1 MYQITTQDTLLG
13 YTDNPEFC
21 YFLPSGSPQVV
32 RLKDKDQATGI
43 IYQGA
48 IYNLP
53 GHGDFEGAETA
64 TVAECDAGSL
74 LTEQERQLAE
84 ERAAREVV
92 ENAMCEADIA
102 TEEWRAEIE
111 NALCELD
118 EGV

>member
-1 MYQITTQDTLLG
+1 MYQITKADELAG

-21 YFLPSGSPQVV
+21 YLLPSGSPQVV

-43 IYQGA
+43 IYQGV

-53 GHGDFEGAETA
+53 GHNDFKGAETA
-64 TVAECDAGSL
+64 MAIECDAGAL

-84 ERAAREVV
+84 ERAAREAV